1 MQKPSGAE
9 LPAAERGNT
18 RERIVAASE
27 ELFAR
32 LGFEGV
38 SLRNIAQQSGV
49 PVGLVSY
56 HFGGKLGVYRAIF
69 ESRVPAIVEQRQA
82 GLALAELEKS
92 PDRRLELILKALL
105 LPMLK
110 LRSTEGRQCF
120 GIILAREVSD
130 PSSSERG
137 IIQQLLDPVAN
148 AFIEQLRVTMPERSE
163 AEIHWAYQ
171 TVIGTMVYVMAD
183 VGRIRRLSAGQADP
197 DDVDG
202 TLHHLLSILLD
213 GLRRRKTPFTE
224 MPQ

>member
-1 MQKPSGAE
+1 MQKPSDAE
-9 LPAAERGNT
+9 LPATERGTT
-18 RERIVAASE
+18 RERIVAAAE

-32 LGFEGV
+32 LSYEGV

-69 ESRVPAIVEQRQA
+69 DSRVPSVVEQRQA
-82 GLALAELEKS
+82 GLALAELEKN

-110 LRSTEGRQCF
+110 LRSTDGRQHF
-120 GIILAREVSD
+120 GVILAREVSD

-137 IIQQLLDPVAN
+137 IIQQMFDPVAN
-148 AFIEQLRVTMPERSE
+148 AFIEQLRRTLPERSE

-183 VGRIRRLSAGQADP
+183 VGRISRLSAGIADP
-197 DDVDG
+197 EDIDG
-202 TLHHLLSILLD
+202 TLRHLLSILLD
-213 GLRRRKTPFTE
+213 GLRRR
-224 MPQ
+224 